1 MADNLNIVPDVAG
14 SNLVIVVPSPRVH
27 TTMGSTSTQPL
38 TVSVPVNHNDK
49 SERPSSRKYCS
60 T

>member
-1 MADNLNIVPDVAG
+1 MTDNLNIVLDVAG
-14 SNLVIVVPSPRVH
+14 SNPVIAMPSPRVH
-27 TTMGSTSTQPL
+27 TTMGSTSIQPL

-49 SERPSSRKYCS
+49 PKKFTSLNFK